1 MKLSEPQHNINGSW
15 TVVVTDDSGETR
27 AMFVNRSVTAARR
40 EAREYVARLRDR
52 TRTAV
57 AS

>member
-1 MKLSEPQHNINGSW
+1 MKLSEPQHNINGTW
-15 TVVVTDDSGETR
+15 TVVVTEDSGETR
-27 AMFVNRSVTAARR
+27 AAFTNRTLTAARR